1 MFAKS
6 PSSPDPLSPRL
17 SHHRTATA
25 GDQPRRPGSWQSIP
39 VSARSATAPG
49 TPASPMSPLSPRIGS
64 KGLPMQ
70 PTPVTPDPLLASPG
84 FTVDD
89 WAHTQG
95 VSPEELQALQLAG
108 LDPAA
113 PDTFEHWPLP
123 DDTGRSVPGL
133 PTAPRSGMAPP
144 SGWTE
149 LSVRST
155 SGSVQH
161 YRFMPITVP
170 RDLRR
175 LRQGLLMAELASA
188 LGAPGVM
195 PAVHACFHRVDGVL
209 TYGMLLPFD
218 PYAPSAADAGLNPQR
233 PGLVSQ
239 CVALDWLG
247 FLMGQRIEPDDLVW
261 EPQGNGLQLRL
272 KLPPETVLASGLN
285 TGSGPGHP
293 GVIERDMLTRLA
305 RTDPAHW
312 GREASSVLGDSAGDG
327 LRQRLEWARSLND
340 SMVQVI
346 GPASQRESTGLLQQ
360 LGGDD
365 IAELLEKVKAGK
377 ITIEAAR
384 QQARHESMA
393 ARIVL
398 EHGLQVAAARRS
410 DPQEITSPQAQ
421 ALDKAIN
428 AYDKASVQEK
438 KPATLQQPQV
448 AQALRSLLDQLQEEQ
463 RLLAPLCKSG
473 RIKELKYLGVE
484 IPTNSR
490 LVEMM
495 ATSELKKDLFNAWTD
510 AGLDVRDLARGGL
523 GDLALEDLDSAVPD
537 GLSSPGAVAGAR
549 HVLAARM
556 SFPHMDKA
564 RFLALAPVLLERQVP
579 LELLQCMADWA
590 IEPNPD
596 NLPGA
601 SDLLQAT
608 ECDLKPLG
616 KGNMGTAYKLQ
627 LGSQWWV
634 FKAEQEGG
642 PGDAAQA
649 DIPARGANTT
659 GRVLAAARMAR
670 LLQLDTI
677 PEARPFWVP
686 PRDGMPGRYG
696 SVSRLVTGS
705 MLQAGAGDVAVY
717 PLDNDFK
724 VMGARKQMP
733 QIKDRARQHGFEDVH
748 LDENKRQLVF
758 KPRTEYLRPLD
769 HASLALRRS
778 LAEANVTELI
788 TGQVDGNPGNYLLEN
803 GQQARL
809 IDTAESF
816 LPNLSH
822 PLGQIT
828 KPAPVIKEWETHLQ
842 AMVSA
847 VSRNQ
852 PLPKTPGSVG
862 MVQRLELLRL
872 SEGEFVQR
880 WARGLSQGDQQMAW
894 LAMQSLQA
902 QLNNKDGITSVPD
915 RVAIDGNTT
924 VHCHGWPPAVASDL
938 KAAVLA
944 LTEGS
949 VAQALAPFLKP
960 EEVQSTWSR
969 TLALQN
975 MLQVPGAIHEV
986 RSDDQWL
993 SAEVTQRMG
1002 WTPSALKTAQEKL
1015 DGAPGDDWEKRAFKR
1030 DLLMDS
1036 GLPGALALEE
1046 HLMRKAIG
1054 RSTPDAPYQGT
1065 ALFDPK
1071 SLLEGMNLA

>member
-1 MFAKS
+1 MKS
-6 PSSPDPLSPRL
+6 SSFNPGGVRPLSDSNGSSSSPPSTPDSTPRQPIERKKLFSLNQSEQKFRSPGALLSPRQTPN
-17 SHHRTATA
+17 SVPSPTDA
-25 GDQPRRPGSWQSIP
+25 GPMSPRKKLVPTLNFSTPPSGVPQDVQSPRGFFSPRR
-39 VSARSATAPG
+39 
-49 TPASPMSPLSPRIGS
+49 TPASTPYKAPGSRHQPERLESPPPFSLADSATEEAAAEQVRQEAHQNSAQRRIETATRDAFPHHTSIRRDITFRDSQDKTAFRLSEQAAHGHVVLDFPH
-64 KGLPMQ
+64 LPHAGEVRKQLKKYVRLTRVDLCPDQQ
-70 PTPVTPDPLLASPG
+70 PHKTAKEAGKV
-84 FTVDD
+84 
-89 WAHTQG
+89 
-95 VSPEELQALQLAG
+95 LAG
-108 LDPAA
+108 L
-113 PDTFEHWPLP
+113 
-123 DDTGRSVPGL
+123 
-133 PTAPRSGMAPP
+133 
-144 SGWTE
+144 
-149 LSVRST
+149 
-155 SGSVQH
+155 
-161 YRFMPITVP
+161 I
-170 RDLRR
+170 
-175 LRQGLLMAELASA
+175 GLL
-188 LGAPGVM
+188 
-195 PAVHACFHRVDGVL
+195 
-209 TYGMLLPFD
+209 
-218 PYAPSAADAGLNPQR
+218 
-233 PGLVSQ
+233 
-239 CVALDWLG
+239 
-247 FLMGQRIEPDDLVW
+247 
-261 EPQGNGLQLRL
+261 
-272 KLPPETVLASGLN
+272 
-285 TGSGPGHP
+285 
-293 GVIERDMLTRLA
+293 
-305 RTDPAHW
+305 TD
-312 GREASSVLGDSAGDG
+312 
-327 LRQRLEWARSLND
+327 SL
-340 SMVQVI
+340 
-346 GPASQRESTGLLQQ
+346 
-360 LGGDD
+360 
-365 IAELLEKVKAGK
+365 
-377 ITIEAAR
+377 
-384 QQARHESMA
+384 
-393 ARIVL
+393 
-398 EHGLQVAAARRS
+398 
-410 DPQEITSPQAQ
+410 
-421 ALDKAIN
+421 
-428 AYDKASVQEK
+428 SVQEK

-523 GDLALEDLDSAVPD
+523 GDLALEDLDSAVPG

-564 RFLALAPVLLERQVP
+564 RFLALAPVLLERQMP

-733 QIKDRARQHGFEDVH
+733 QIKGRARQHGFEDVH

-816 LPNLSH
+816 LPHLSH

-969 TLALQN
+969 TVALQN

>member
-149 LSVRST
+149 LSVRSA

-377 ITIEAAR
+377 ITVEAAR

-410 DPQEITSPQAQ
+410 DPQEITSPRGSGRQTKGKSRIKVPR
-421 ALDKAIN
+421 LKRIDVK
-428 AYDKASVQEK
+428 
-438 KPATLQQPQV
+438 
-448 AQALRSLLDQLQEEQ
+448 ALRQSLKLDDGAPTSPRESRSARAPVSNDTLELNTLKVYNTLKPYEARLAQ
-463 RLLAPLCKSG
+463 RHAS
-473 RIKELKYLGVE
+473 KEALTEAL
-484 IPTNSR
+484 
-490 LVEMM
+490 
-495 ATSELKKDLFNAWTD
+495 TD
-510 AGLDVRDLARGGL
+510 ARSLNLELVRQLDHARADAERDDQPLSAELDALRTSIKLGL
-523 GDLALEDLDSAVPD
+523 GDIEGAARLWQSLTMHEAPWPAHGWSVQDLLDLVQAGLGGDAVAPALHCGAHAREILDAHRLALPPSWALVGRSVLED
-537 GLSSPGAVAGAR
+537 
-549 HVLAARM
+549 AARAHA
-556 SFPHMDKA
+556 SSAQVLREQQNWAQAA
-564 RFLALAPVLLERQVP
+564 RAAAEIKNKEPTSPRSPRARMVPASTAMPQAPQPFRQILLRNTSKLWIAGERMEQALATAKAYDEAMTR
-579 LELLQCMADWA
+579 
-590 IEPNPD
+590 
-596 NLPGA
+596 
-601 SDLLQAT
+601 
-608 ECDLKPLG
+608 LKDP
-616 KGNMGTAYKLQ
+616 
-627 LGSQWWV
+627 
-634 FKAEQEGG
+634 
-642 PGDAAQA
+642 AA
-649 DIPARGANTT
+649 
-659 GRVLAAARMAR
+659 
-670 LLQLDTI
+670 
-677 PEARPFWVP
+677 
-686 PRDGMPGRYG
+686 
-696 SVSRLVTGS
+696 
-705 MLQAGAGDVAVY
+705 
-717 PLDNDFK
+717 PLDAGCQA
-724 VMGARKQMP
+724 VQ
-733 QIKDRARQHGFEDVH
+733 V
-748 LDENKRQLVF
+748 
-758 KPRTEYLRPLD
+758 
-769 HASLALRRS
+769 ASLALSEALARLASGFTPSESGPAAELMSELQAALAEQQKVLSRLPALAQAVRQRLPQGWTRS
-778 LAEANVTELI
+778 SLTSDLLTLTGNGGPDEDYMAHGFLAGWSAEDILAAHREGWPSWMMDLGHDLAEAHARRSQAAAGMKKLI
-788 TGQVDGNPGNYLLEN
+788 
-803 GQQARL
+803 A
-809 IDTAESF
+809 S
-816 LPNLSH
+816 
-822 PLGQIT
+822 
-828 KPAPVIKEWETHLQ
+828 W
-842 AMVSA
+842 
-847 VSRNQ
+847 
-852 PLPKTPGSVG
+852 
-862 MVQRLELLRL
+862 RL
-872 SEGEFVQR
+872 SQ
-880 WARGLSQGDQQMAW
+880 
-894 LAMQSLQA
+894 
-902 QLNNKDGITSVPD
+902 
-915 RVAIDGNTT
+915 
-924 VHCHGWPPAVASDL
+924 
-938 KAAVLA
+938 
-944 LTEGS
+944 
-949 VAQALAPFLKP
+949 
-960 EEVQSTWSR
+960 
-969 TLALQN
+969 
-975 MLQVPGAIHEV
+975 
-986 RSDDQWL
+986 
-993 SAEVTQRMG
+993 
-1002 WTPSALKTAQEKL
+1002 
-1015 DGAPGDDWEKRAFKR
+1015 
-1030 DLLMDS
+1030 
-1036 GLPGALALEE
+1036 
-1046 HLMRKAIG
+1046 
-1054 RSTPDAPYQGT
+1054 
-1065 ALFDPK
+1065 
-1071 SLLEGMNLA
+1071 